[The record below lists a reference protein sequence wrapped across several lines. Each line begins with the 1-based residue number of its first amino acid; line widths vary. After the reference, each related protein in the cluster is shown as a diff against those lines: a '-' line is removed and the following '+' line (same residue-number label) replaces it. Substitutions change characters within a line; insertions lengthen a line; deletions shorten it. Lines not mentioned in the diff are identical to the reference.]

1 MTDYGKETP
10 SAALARIRVERFI
23 EAELKRQD
31 ALARLRARAAAQT
44 ATDAELQSPT

>member
-1 MTDYGKETP
+1 MTDYGQETP

-31 ALARLRARAAAQT
+31 ELARLRNRQPASL
-44 ATDAELQSPT
+44 DEDEKP